1 MRNLEIVPNWLLSVD
16 KSESLHKETIAL
28 LNAIAQK
35 GKLTEAA
42 KQVDMSYRHAWNLL
56 NEGERLLGFP
66 LVSKQK
72 GKGATLTPV
81 GSALLRFNQRLE
93 ARIHPQFESLST
105 ELNIEL
111 RRAAEE
117 LAPVVKVYASH
128 GFAVALLPSYA
139 RECQI
144 EMHYQH
150 PVEALTALTEGR
162 CRVAGFHVSVGT
174 TVDSLRARYRALLN
188 PQKFSIV
195 RFIRRQQG
203 WMCAPD
209 KQIDSL
215 KDIVERDL
223 RFINREANSGTRELF
238 DQLLKNHDIGS
249 SQILGYQSQEFT
261 HSAIAAHI
269 ASNMADVGFG
279 VQAAASR
286 FGLGFTPVVEEAYI
300 WAFLKG
306 SEEENDLAAFIRTL
320 KNVELHEAIEALPG
334 YRCDASGE
342 LAPIEW
348 ALSL

>member
-1 MRNLEIVPNWLLSVD
+1 
-16 KSESLHKETIAL
+16 L

-223 RFINREANSGTRELF
+223 RFINRE
-238 DQLLKNHDIGS
+238 
-249 SQILGYQSQEFT
+249 SQEFT